1 MRATMGVLRKG
12 SRLRPFIPQIPDV
25 MNMKSFSHPAGIA
38 SILHPSDFTPESDTA
53 FAHALKIAL
62 VTRAELS
69 LLHGIGDEE
78 DHWENFP
85 GVRATLERWG
95 LMPAGSPRHDVAKL
109 GIAIHKLLAHGRD
122 PLQAVRHYVADHPF
136 DLIVLAT
143 HPHEG
148 RMRWPRASAA
158 EPIARDAHEAAL
170 FIPGDAKGFVA
181 RADGSISLRNVLV
194 PVAATPWPERA
205 VTAAYRLAYALGAGD
220 AMFHL
225 LHVGAA
231 SGMPDVAPDGEAGR
245 QWPQIVRSGQVVE
258 TILEV
263 ADEISADMIA
273 MTTDGHHGFLDA
285 LRGST
290 TERVLREAGRPLLA
304 VPVVPFDA

>member
-1 MRATMGVLRKG
+1 MFLCCMISQA
-12 SRLRPFIPQIPDV
+12 
-25 MNMKSFSHPAGIA
+25 MNSDSFRHPAGIA
-38 SILHPSDFTPESDTA
+38 AILHPSDFTPESDAA

-62 VTRAELS
+62 ATRAELS
-69 LLHGIGDEE
+69 LLHAIGDEE

-122 PLQAVRHYVADHPF
+122 PLHSVRHYIADHPF

-148 RMRWPRASAA
+148 RMRWLHPSAA
-158 EPIARDAHEAAL
+158 EPIARESHGATL
-170 FIPGDAKGFVA
+170 FIPGGAKGFVA
-181 RADGSISLRNVLV
+181 PADGSISIRNVLV
-194 PVAATPWPERA
+194 PVATNPWPERA
-205 VTAAYRLAYALGAGD
+205 VTCAYRLAHALGMGD

-225 LHVGAA
+225 LHVGPA
-231 SGMPDVAPDGEAGR
+231 SGMPDVAPDGEAGV
-245 QWPQIVRSGQVVE
+245 QWPQIVRSGPVVE

-263 ADEISADMIA
+263 ADEVRADLIA

-304 VPVVPFDA
+304 VPLIPFDA